1 MDNIIAHE
9 INSDKFEYMSAT
21 ETFVAEASELPETFN
36 FTGLVWHDAADVGF
50 VMISQRTTDKL
61 IFTLKSTD
69 KDADG
74 DTEGWNYTAEP
85 HLNNYLIDRSIKL
98 LIIND

>member
-1 MDNIIAHE
+1 MNNIIAHE
-9 INSDKFEYMSAT
+9 INSDKFEYISAT

-36 FTGLVWHDAADVGF
+36 FTGLVWNDAVDVGF
-50 VMISQRTTDKL
+50 VMISQRTSDKL
-61 IFTLKSTD
+61 IFTLKDTD

-74 DTEGWNYTAEP
+74 DTEGWNYIADP
-85 HLNNYLIDRSIKL
+85 AVNNNLIASPIKL